1 MTGVRVLRIAAQ
13 VEAASLAL
21 LLVNLLTVHT
31 GAVAS
36 LGGPVHGTAYL
47 IVVLTAR
54 RASADPAARWR
65 AWIPGVGG
73 LLALRR
79 LRRADTGMP
88 PGVYGS

>member
-21 LLVNLLTVHT
+21 LLANLLTVHT
-31 GAVAS
+31 EAVAS

-47 IVVLTAR
+47 IVILTVR
-54 RASADPAARWR
+54 RASADPTARWQ
-65 AWIPGVGG
+65 AWIPGIGG

-79 LRRADTGMP
+79 LGHAVTRMP
-88 PGVYGS
+88 PCAHGS